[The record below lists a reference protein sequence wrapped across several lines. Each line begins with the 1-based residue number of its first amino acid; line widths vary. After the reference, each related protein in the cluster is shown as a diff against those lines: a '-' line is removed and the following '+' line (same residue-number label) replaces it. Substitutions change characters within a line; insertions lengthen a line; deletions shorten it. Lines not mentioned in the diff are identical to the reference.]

1 MKDSLVI
8 KDLEKKFGD
17 VEVLRKINL
26 DVKEGEFVSL
36 LGPSGCGKTTTLRII
51 AGLLDATS
59 GEVCINGT
67 NVENIPVHKRNNGM
81 VFQNYALFPHM
92 TVAQNVE
99 FGLKQQKIPKAE
111 RKKKVKEGLELVH
124 LEWLGNRYPK
134 QLSGGQ
140 QQRVALARALVLKP
154 NLLLLDEP
162 LSNLDAKLRE
172 EMQVEI
178 RNIQKKLNV
187 TTIFVTHD
195 QKEALSMSDKI
206 AVMNKGMIEQYGT
219 PEEIYENPM
228 TEFVATFLGYSNL
241 VRGTV
246 EAGEGKYLR
255 VSSNFGS
262 IKIMD
267 QEGLNIGDKILGS
280 VRPERIT
287 LSKNP
292 VNTGNCVECSV
303 IERVYVG
310 NSIQYTVNTVTDV
323 NVLITVAAPDE
334 SNDLPVGEKG
344 YIQWIPEYMR
354 LINEK
359 NEEN

>member
-1 MKDSLVI
+1 MESLVI

-17 VEVLRKINL
+17 VEVLKKINL
-26 DVKEGEFVSL
+26 NVEEGEFVSL

-51 AGLLDATS
+51 AGLLEKSS
-59 GEVCINGT
+59 GEVVINGN
-67 NVENIPVHKRNNGM
+67 NVENVPVHKRNNGM

-99 FGLKQQKIPKAE
+99 YGLKQQKVPRAE

-124 LEWLGNRYPK
+124 LEWLGDRYPK

-219 PEEIYENPM
+219 PEEIYENPK

-241 VRGTV
+241 IRGTV
-246 EAGEGKYLR
+246 ESMEGDTLII
-255 VSSNFGS
+255 SSNFGQ
-262 IKIMD
+262 IRMPKK
-267 QEGLNIGDKILGS
+267 EGLSKGSKILAS
-280 VRPERIT
+280 VRPERMI
-287 LSKNP
+287 LSK
-292 VNTGNCVECSV
+292 TEKEGNCAGCQVM
-303 IERVYVG
+303 ERVYVG
-310 NSIQYTVNTVTDV
+310 NSIQYTVNTDTNV

-334 SNDLPVGEKG
+334 SNNLFVGEKG
-344 YIQWIPEYMR
+344 YTSWLPEYMR
-354 LINEK
+354 LIEGEK
-359 NEEN
+359 DA

>member
-1 MKDSLVI
+1 MESLVI

-17 VEVLRKINL
+17 VEVLKKINL
-26 DVKEGEFVSL
+26 NVEEGEFVSL

-51 AGLLDATS
+51 AGLLEKS
-59 GEVCINGT
+59 GGEVIINGN
-67 NVENIPVHKRNNGM
+67 NVENVPVHKRNNGM

-99 FGLKQQKIPKAE
+99 YGLKQQKVPKAE

-124 LEWLGNRYPK
+124 LEWLGDRYPK

-219 PEEIYENPM
+219 PEEIYENPK

-246 EAGEGKYLR
+246 ESMEGDILTA
-255 VSSNFGS
+255 SSNFGQIRMQRKDGLS
-262 IKIMD
+262 I
-267 QEGLNIGDKILGS
+267 GSRILGS
-280 VRPERIT
+280 VRPERMV
-287 LSKNP
+287 LSK
-292 VNTGNCVECSV
+292 TEKEGNCVKCQV
-303 IERVYVG
+303 MERVYVR
-310 NSIQYTVNTVTDV
+310 NSIQYTVLTDTNV

-334 SNDLPVGEKG
+334 SNNLFVGEKG
-344 YIQWIPEYMR
+344 YISWLPEYMR
-354 LINEK
+354 LIEGEK
-359 NEEN
+359 DA

>member
-1 MKDSLVI
+1 MDSLVI

-17 VEVLRKINL
+17 VEVLKKINL
-26 DVKEGEFVSL
+26 NVKEGEFVSL

-51 AGLLDATS
+51 AGLLEKSS
-59 GEVCINGT
+59 GEVIINGN
-67 NVENIPVHKRNNGM
+67 NVENVPVHKRNNGM

-99 FGLKQQKIPKAE
+99 YGLKQQKVSKAE
-111 RKKKVKEGLELVH
+111 RKKKVREGLELVH
-124 LEWLGNRYPK
+124 LEWLGDRYPK

-219 PEEIYENPM
+219 PEEIYENPK

-241 VRGTV
+241 IRGTV
-246 EAGEGKYLR
+246 EGQEGDTLTA
-255 VSSNFGS
+255 SSNFGQ
-262 IKIMD
+262 IRLPK
-267 QEGLNIGDKILGS
+267 QEGLSRGSRILAS
-280 VRPERIT
+280 VRPERMT
-287 LSKNP
+287 LSK
-292 VNTGNCVECSV
+292 TEKEGNSV
-303 IERVYVG
+303 GCQVMERVYVG
-310 NSIQYTVNTVTDV
+310 NSIQYTVNTDTNV

-334 SNDLPVGEKG
+334 SNNLFVGEKG
-344 YIQWIPEYMR
+344 YISWLPEYMR
-354 LINEK
+354 QIEGEK
-359 NEEN
+359 NA

>member
-1 MKDSLVI
+1 MESLVI

-17 VEVLRKINL
+17 VEVLKKINL
-26 DVKEGEFVSL
+26 NVEEGEFVSL

-51 AGLLDATS
+51 AGLLEKS
-59 GEVCINGT
+59 GGEVVINGN
-67 NVENIPVHKRNNGM
+67 NVENVPVHKRNNGM

-99 FGLKQQKIPKAE
+99 YGLKQQKVPKAE

-124 LEWLGNRYPK
+124 LEWLGDRYPK

-219 PEEIYENPM
+219 PEEIYENPR
-228 TEFVATFLGYSNL
+228 TEFVATVLGYSNL

-246 EAGEGKYLR
+246 EGQEGDSIL
-255 VSSNFGS
+255 VDSNFGQ
-262 IKIMD
+262 IRMPKKD
-267 QEGLNIGDKILGS
+267 GLSGGSKILAS
-280 VRPERIT
+280 VRPERMI
-287 LSKNP
+287 LSK
-292 VNTGNCVECSV
+292 TEKEGNCVKCQV
-303 IERVYVG
+303 TERVYVG
-310 NSIQYTVNTVTDV
+310 NSIQYTVLTDTNV

-334 SNDLPVGEKG
+334 SNNLFVGESG
-344 YIQWIPEYMR
+344 YISWLPEYMR
-354 LINEK
+354 LIEGEK
-359 NEEN
+359 DA

>member
-1 MKDSLVI
+1 MDSLVI

-17 VEVLRKINL
+17 VEVLKKINL
-26 DVKEGEFVSL
+26 NVEEGEFVSL

-51 AGLLDATS
+51 AGLLEKSS
-59 GEVCINGT
+59 GEVVINGN
-67 NVENIPVHKRNNGM
+67 NVENVPVHKRNNGM

-99 FGLKQQKIPKAE
+99 YGLKQQKVSREE

-124 LEWLGNRYPK
+124 LEWLGDRYPK

-219 PEEIYENPM
+219 PEEIYENPK

-241 VRGTV
+241 IRGTV
-246 EAGEGKYLR
+246 EGQEGDTLI
-255 VSSNFGS
+255 VSSNFGQ
-262 IKIMD
+262 IRMPKE
-267 QEGLNIGDKILGS
+267 EGLSKGSRILAS
-280 VRPERIT
+280 VRPERMT
-287 LSKNP
+287 LSK
-292 VNTGNCVECSV
+292 TEKEGNSV
-303 IERVYVG
+303 GCQVTERVYVG
-310 NSIQYTVNTVTDV
+310 NSIQYTVNTDTNV

-334 SNDLPVGEKG
+334 SNNLFVGEKG
-344 YIQWIPEYMR
+344 YISWLPEYMR
-354 LINEK
+354 QIEGEK
-359 NEEN
+359 NV

>member
-1 MKDSLVI
+1 M
-8 KDLEKKFGD
+8 
-17 VEVLRKINL
+17 
-26 DVKEGEFVSL
+26 
-36 LGPSGCGKTTTLRII
+36 
-51 AGLLDATS
+51 
-59 GEVCINGT
+59 INGN
-67 NVENIPVHKRNNGM
+67 NVENVPVHKRNNGM

-99 FGLKQQKIPKAE
+99 YGLKQQKVPKAE

-124 LEWLGNRYPK
+124 LEWLGDRYPK

-219 PEEIYENPM
+219 PEEIYENPR

-246 EAGEGKYLR
+246 EGQEGDSIL
-255 VSSNFGS
+255 VDSNFGQ
-262 IKIMD
+262 IRMPKKD
-267 QEGLNIGDKILGS
+267 GLSGGSKILAS
-280 VRPERIT
+280 VRPERMI
-287 LSKNP
+287 LSK
-292 VNTGNCVECSV
+292 TEKEGNCVKCQV
-303 IERVYVG
+303 TERVYVG
-310 NSIQYTVNTVTDV
+310 NSIQYTVLTDTNV

-334 SNDLPVGEKG
+334 SNNLFVGESG
-344 YIQWIPEYMR
+344 YISWLPEYMR
-354 LINEK
+354 LIEGEK
-359 NEEN
+359 DA

>member
-1 MKDSLVI
+1 MDSLVI
-8 KDLEKKFGD
+8 KDLEKKFGE

-26 DVKEGEFVSL
+26 NVKEGEFVSL

-51 AGLLDATS
+51 AGLLEATS
-59 GEVCINGT
+59 GEVYINGKD
-67 NVENIPVHKRNNGM
+67 VDHIPVHKRNNGM

-99 FGLKQQKIPKAE
+99 YGLKQQKIPKAE

-162 LSNLDAKLRE
+162 LSNLDAKLRD
-172 EMQVEI
+172 EMRGEI

-195 QKEALSMSDKI
+195 QKEALSMSDRI

-219 PEEIYENPM
+219 PEEIYENPK
-228 TEFVATFLGYSNL
+228 TEFVATFLGFSNL
-241 VRGTV
+241 VKGTV
-246 EAGEGKYLR
+246 EKKEGAYLTA
-255 VSSNFGS
+255 VSNFGPVLVPA
-262 IKIMD
+262 
-267 QEGLNIGDKILGS
+267 QEGLNPGDKILAS
-280 VRPERIT
+280 VRPERIH
-287 LSKNP
+287 LSKTP
-292 VNTGNCVECSV
+292 VMDGNCVECSV
-303 IERVYVG
+303 VERVYVG
-310 NSIQYTVNTVTDV
+310 NSIQYTVNTTTNV
-323 NVLITVAAPDE
+323 NVLITATAPDE
-334 SNDLPVGEKG
+334 SSDLAVGEKG
-344 YIQWIPEYMR
+344 YCYWMPEAMK
-354 LINEK
+354 LI
-359 NEEN
+359 EENDEEES

>member
-1 MKDSLVI
+1 MESLVI

-17 VEVLRKINL
+17 VEVLKKINL
-26 DVKEGEFVSL
+26 NVEEGEFVSL

-51 AGLLDATS
+51 AGLLEKS
-59 GEVCINGT
+59 GGEVVINGN
-67 NVENIPVHKRNNGM
+67 NVENVPVHKRNNGM

-99 FGLKQQKIPKAE
+99 YGLKQQKVPKAE

-124 LEWLGNRYPK
+124 LEWLGDRYPK

-219 PEEIYENPM
+219 PEEIYENPR

-246 EAGEGKYLR
+246 EGQEGDSIL
-255 VSSNFGS
+255 VDSNFGQ
-262 IKIMD
+262 IRMPKKD
-267 QEGLNIGDKILGS
+267 GLSGGSKILAS
-280 VRPERIT
+280 VRPERMI
-287 LSKNP
+287 LSK
-292 VNTGNCVECSV
+292 TEKEGNCVKCQV
-303 IERVYVG
+303 TERVYVG
-310 NSIQYTVNTVTDV
+310 NSIQYTVLTDTNV

-334 SNDLPVGEKG
+334 SNNLFVGESG
-344 YIQWIPEYMR
+344 YISWLPEYMR
-354 LINEK
+354 LIEGEK
-359 NEEN
+359 DA

>member
-1 MKDSLVI
+1 MDSLVI

-17 VEVLRKINL
+17 VEVLKKINL
-26 DVKEGEFVSL
+26 NVEEGEFVSL

-51 AGLLDATS
+51 AGLLEKSS
-59 GEVCINGT
+59 GEVVINGN
-67 NVENIPVHKRNNGM
+67 NVENVPVHKRNNGM
-81 VFQNYALFPHM
+81 VFQNYALFPNM

-99 FGLKQQKIPKAE
+99 YGLKQQKVSREE

-124 LEWLGNRYPK
+124 LEWLGDRYPK

-219 PEEIYENPM
+219 PEDIYENPK

-241 VRGTV
+241 IRGTV
-246 EAGEGKYLR
+246 EGQEGDMLI
-255 VSSNFGS
+255 VSSNFGQ
-262 IKIMD
+262 IRMPKK
-267 QEGLNIGDKILGS
+267 EGLSKGSRILAS
-280 VRPERIT
+280 VRPERMT
-287 LSKNP
+287 LSK
-292 VNTGNCVECSV
+292 TEQEGNSV
-303 IERVYVG
+303 GCQVTERVYVG
-310 NSIQYTVNTVTDV
+310 NSIQYTVNTDTNV
-323 NVLITVAAPDE
+323 NVLITVSAPDE
-334 SNDLPVGEKG
+334 SNNLFVGEKG
-344 YIQWIPEYMR
+344 YISWLPEYMR
-354 LINEK
+354 QIEGEK
-359 NEEN
+359 NA

>member
-1 MKDSLVI
+1 MDSLVI
-8 KDLEKKFGD
+8 KDLEKKFGE
-17 VEVLRKINL
+17 VEVLKKINL
-26 DVKEGEFVSL
+26 QVKEGEFVSL

-59 GEVCINGT
+59 GEVYINGT
-67 NVENIPVHKRNNGM
+67 DVENIPVHKRNNGM

-99 FGLKQQKIPKAE
+99 YGLKQQKVPKAE

-219 PEEIYENPM
+219 PEEIYENPK

-241 VRGTV
+241 IRGTV
-246 EAGEGKYLR
+246 KAREGRYLIAA
-255 VSSNFGS
+255 SNFGTVT
-262 IKIMD
+262 IMAE
-267 QEGLNIGDKILGS
+267 EGLDIGDKVLGS

-287 LSKNP
+287 LSKEP
-292 VNTGNCVECSV
+292 TGEGNCVECSV

-323 NVLITVAAPDE
+323 NVLVTVAAPDE
-334 SNDLPVGEKG
+334 SNTLFVGDKG
-344 YIQWIPEYMR
+344 YICWLPEYMR
-354 LINEK
+354 RIEGK
-359 NEEN
+359 DEEEG